1 MPSQEKI
8 AQALGYIEQNYAVPA
23 YLRRL
28 AELGIIPENRAEVNL
43 LVKMGEEAGELL
55 RKYGNAEMEK
65 SAADESA
72 SVDPYLLDAVKT
84 IFGRD

>member
-1 MPSQEKI
+1 
-8 AQALGYIEQNYAVPA
+8 
-23 YLRRL
+23 
-28 AELGIIPENRAEVNL
+28 
-43 LVKMGEEAGELL
+43 MGEEAGELL